1 MKGEGGMGR
10 GRERKLERGWRKER
24 EGSTWIRSLSTGPR
38 VPSYATAYN
47 AASWLLTGVDVARVG
62 VSVAAARHA
71 ARARSVA
78 RRVAVMSGVAA
89 LAELARV
96 AGRAPAL
103 LHVQRRRTAVVVVAA
118 PPSHGRRQR
127 HVVDETETCRR
138 TTKAVADY
146 PLGRIGSCLRP
157 GMVRGPGPFVVNFFY
172 T

>member
-1 MKGEGGMGR
+1 MSGPC
-10 GRERKLERGWRKER
+10 
-24 EGSTWIRSLSTGPR
+24 PR
-38 VPSYATAYN
+38 VVEFSFYATAYN

-71 ARARSVA
+71 ASARSFA

-103 LHVQRRRTAVVVVAA
+103 LHVQRRRTVVVVVVVVVAP

-127 HVVDETETCRR
+127 HVADETETCRR
-138 TTKAVADY
+138 TTNLQCLNSA
-146 PLGRIGSCLRP
+146 GSRRICDP
-157 GMVRGPGPFVVNFFY
+157 AAPQV
-172 T
+172 

>member
-1 MKGEGGMGR
+1 MHG
-10 GRERKLERGWRKER
+10 LC
-24 EGSTWIRSLSTGPR
+24 PCR
-38 VPSYATAYN
+38 VRVRVRVVEFSFYATAYN

-103 LHVQRRRTAVVVVAA
+103 LHVQRHCAVVVVVVVA

-127 HVVDETETCRR
+127 HIVDETETCRR

-157 GMVRGPGPFVVNFFY
+157 GMVLRCEFF
-172 T
+172 

>member
-1 MKGEGGMGR
+1 VEF
-10 GRERKLERGWRKER
+10 
-24 EGSTWIRSLSTGPR
+24 SF
-38 VPSYATAYN
+38 YATAYN

-62 VSVAAARHA
+62 VSVTAARHA

-103 LHVQRRRTAVVVVAA
+103 LHVQRRRTVVVVVVVVVATP

-127 HVVDETETCRR
+127 HVVDESETCRR
-138 TTKAVADY
+138 TTNLQCLNSA
-146 PLGRIGSCLRP
+146 GSRRICDP
-157 GMVRGPGPFVVNFFY
+157 AAPQV
-172 T
+172 